1 MANLKEVKNRITSVQ
16 STQQITKAMKMV
28 AASKLRRAQE
38 RIEKLRPYAE
48 KLNTILQNVS
58 SGTEVD
64 IAYATQREVNRV
76 LVVVITSDRGLCGG
90 FNNTVLKAATKL
102 VEGKYA
108 NELEAGFVSIM
119 PIGKR
124 ANEYFTKRNFHL
136 VDDYTNMFQN
146 LDFDTAKKAPEFAME
161 SFINEKFDQVEL
173 VYNEFKNV
181 ATQLLRIEQFLP
193 IVAEESNTSETK
205 VTEAETEYLFEPSK
219 EFIIEDLVPKSLK
232 IKFYKAILESNAA
245 EHGARMTAM
254 GQATDNAGELLKEL
268 KLTYNRTRQ
277 AAITTEI
284 LEIVAGAQAL
294 KSGK

>member
-1 MANLKEVKNRITSVQ
+1 MANLKEVKNRINSVK

-38 RIEKLRPYAE
+38 RIEKLRPYAD
-48 KLNTILQNVS
+48 KLSTVLQNVS
-58 SGTEVD
+58 SGTEVN

-76 LVVVITSDRGLCGG
+76 LLVVITSDRGLCGG

-102 VEGKYA
+102 VNEKYA
-108 NELEAGFVSIM
+108 NELAAGFVTIM

-124 ANEYFTKRNFHL
+124 SFEYFSKRKFQL
-136 VDDYTNMFQN
+136 VDDYTDMFHK
-146 LDFDTAKKAPEFAME
+146 LDFDVAKKAPEYVMD
-161 SFINEKFDQVEL
+161 SFLNEKYDQVEL

-181 ATQLLRIEQFLP
+181 ATQELCVEQFLP
-193 IVAEESNTSETK
+193 IAAAPEAEESSSDDSEI
-205 VTEAETEYLFEPSK
+205 EYLFEPSK

-254 GQATDNAGELLKEL
+254 GQATDNAGELMKQL

-284 LEIVAGAQAL
+284 LEIVAGAEAL
-294 KSGK
+294 KQGK